1 MFLGHNCWSLFS
13 SKYIGP
19 IILPQPQLHTPLLS
33 TMNNTNKNITR
44 AQKGVAGFLDS
55 LSDFRPPLTLPPL
68 VLHLFISHKRQAW
81 AQFECIHLDNMLLCA
96 FFAGHIHLSLSC
108 ILWRMPVFVTA
119 CTQFVPKR
127 DGQWKIKIKWNWPL
141 HSPYLKEGMER

>member
-81 AQFECIHLDNMLLCA
+81 AQFECIHLDNMLPFMSVHSLPDWSISLYLA
-96 FFAGHIHLSLSC
+96 FYDGCQFLSQLVPNLYRREMGNGRLKSNETGRC
-108 ILWRMPVFVTA
+108 ILP
-119 CTQFVPKR
+119 
-127 DGQWKIKIKWNWPL
+127 I
-141 HSPYLKEGMER
+141 